1 MGKLTYSWSRVKR
14 GDIISFRYPNKEGRI
29 LRRSILVLEPKL
41 TNEAKNPSSKFL
53 IHGIQLEVSNQA
65 VNAPNVMQNILETA
79 GLVEV
84 VDEDKQVY
92 RVDIE
97 EKTQKVYTSL
107 KSLIKQHGIYRT
119 YNYDKASKS
128 QVFLEDLRLP
138 PAYVKDL
145 LGEY

>member
-97 EKTQKVYTSL
+97 EKTQQVYTSL

-119 YNYDKASKS
+119 YNYDKARKS
-128 QVFLEDLRLP
+128 SVTLEDLRLP
-138 PAYVKDL
+138 TQFVQELKN
-145 LGEY
+145 EN

>member
-107 KSLIKQHGIYRT
+107 KSLIKQHVIYRT

-138 PAYVKDL
+138 PAYVRDL

>member
-138 PAYVKDL
+138 SAYVKDL